1 MPANV
6 DPTAT
11 LRPGSPTLVC
21 SASAQP
27 PWAVV
32 FEDDGET
39 GWFYAIRGLHGRT
52 LRRVFPEK
60 RGAYWQEMAR
70 VLELRPEEV
79 ARGPVEAFEDQP
91 IIDALQ
97 VYEVDRVADRST
109 PSRVEIGWC
118 DRGTAAILLIN
129 GYPHAVVDFEH
140 GPRRLPEWLPGH
152 GHRVRLQP
160 RVGRRDAPALHLS
173 GPPGECPRT

>member
-140 GPRRLPEWLPGH
+140 GRAACRSGFPAMGIAFGSSHEWDDAM
-152 GHRVRLQP
+152 LQP
-160 RVGRRDAPALHLS
+160 F
-173 GPPGECPRT
+173 T